1 MRNKFERNLTEVT
14 KASSIQKTKELWD
27 IEGIIKNKSNQKFK
41 FDLRPLVK
49 FKGDT
54 GKGGSFKSKAD
65 KMVFDIK
72 DQWIIVD
79 TEELFNYLQENNLK
93 KVQLEDLLSKLEW
106 NIILPK

>member
-1 MRNKFERNLTEVT
+1 MRNKFERNLTEVI

>member
-1 MRNKFERNLTEVT
+1 MRNKFERNLTEVI

-93 KVQLEDLLSKLEW
+93 KVQLEDLLSKLDW

>member
-1 MRNKFERNLTEVT
+1 MRNKFERNLTEVI

-41 FDLRPLVK
+41 FDLRPLIK

>member
-65 KMVFDIK
+65 KMVFDIR
-72 DQWIIVD
+72 DQYIVVD
-79 TEELFNYLQENNLK
+79 VEELHEYLKDKSLK
-93 KVQLEDLLSKLEW
+93 IVQLEDLLSNLEW
-106 NIILPK
+106 NIVLPK